1 MTAPPAPRIPDAAL
15 TDAATALDAHRMT
28 TPPDEWTPLDAAAYA
43 LAELAA
49 AGWAIVPA
57 TEEAAT

>member
-1 MTAPPAPRIPDAAL
+1 MTAPRIPDAAL
-15 TDAATALDAHRMT
+15 TDAALALDTHRLI
-28 TPPDEWTPLDAAAYA
+28 TPPHEWTPLDAAAYA

-57 TEEAAT
+57 TEKGSP